1 MTLPTP
7 ASQTSAQKIQ
17 CAVIGNP
24 VSHSRSPAIHQQFA
38 MQTRLPVQYNRLPA
52 ELDQFVP
59 TVTRFFAEGGKGLNV
74 TVPFKLE
81 AWQIA
86 REHLSVRATLAQA
99 VNTLW
104 LQDGA
109 LQGCN
114 TDGVGL
120 VMDLQRLALPLQG
133 ARILMIGAG
142 GAARGVIGPLLDAGC
157 AHLHIVNRTPER
169 AHALIAAWP
178 REHLPRADS
187 LSAGGLTEAA
197 HAQGWDLVLNAS
209 ASSLSDAAPEV
220 PSGLYAS
227 GGCAYDLMYAAEPTA
242 FMHQALADGARQAHD
257 GLGMLVG
264 QAAESFY
271 LWHGMRPETSS
282 VLKMIRAELDASR
295 TKHP

>member
-1 MTLPTP
+1 MQAKT
-7 ASQTSAQKIQ
+7 TSPPQATAAH

-38 MQTRLPVQYNRLPA
+38 QQTGVAVHYDRLQAP
-52 ELDQFVP
+52 LDQFEA
-59 TVTRFFAEGGKGLNV
+59 TLKHFFSKGGKGLNV

-81 AWQIA
+81 AWQLA
-86 REHLSVRATLAQA
+86 RAHLSKRAQLAQA

-104 LQDGA
+104 QQDGA
-109 LQGCN
+109 LHGCN

-120 VMDLQRLALPLQG
+120 VADLRRLGAPLRG

-142 GAARGVIGPLLDAGC
+142 GAARGVLGPLLEAQC
-157 AHLHIVNRTPER
+157 AQLHIVNRTAER
-169 AHALIAAWP
+169 AEALVTAWP
-178 REHLPRADS
+178 AATGGVPLTLTWGS
-187 LSAGGLTEAA
+187 LAQAR

-220 PSGLYAS
+220 PPGLYATNS
-227 GGCAYDLMYAAEPTA
+227 VAYDLMYSAQPTA
-242 FMHQALADGARQAHD
+242 FMRQALADGAQQAHD

-271 LWHGMRPETSS
+271 IWHGVRPDPEP
-282 VLKMIRAELDASR
+282 VLQAIRAELNASV
-295 TKHP
+295 KK